1 MKRYSLW
8 KLKDKNESNETNE
21 INLESNVIQRKI
33 SVNILAA
40 LPFLSVLFIH
50 INLCCIKIMATK
62 KKSVIALIS
71 LHSLDVETLMIF
83 TLYEC
88 PKTKYYF

>member
-50 INLCCIKIMATK
+50 INLWCIMATK

-71 LHSLDVETLMIF
+71 LHPLDVETLMIF
-83 TLYEC
+83 TLHEC
-88 PKTKYYF
+88 PKRKYYF